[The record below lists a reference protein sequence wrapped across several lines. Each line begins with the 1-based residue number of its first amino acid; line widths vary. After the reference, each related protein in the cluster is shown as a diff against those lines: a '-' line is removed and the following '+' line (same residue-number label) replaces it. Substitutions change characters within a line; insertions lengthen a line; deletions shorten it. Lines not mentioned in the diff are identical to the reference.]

1 MTTETAHALPEDD
14 QLFLLLRQLD
24 AAPDAS
30 QRATAQAL
38 GVSLGRLNAQL
49 RAVTAA
55 GLVRIG
61 DRPGPDKRQRYAY
74 ALTPRGAAVKS
85 RLTDQFLARKRAEYH
100 ALHAELTGVA
110 SGSNSLPKRTTT
122 MQTQHAPIPE
132 L

>member
-55 GLVRIG
+55 GDLSAEVEAARTAGRPSVLVGVSRDGRTLFLPLDIG
-61 DRPGPDKRQRYAY
+61 
-74 ALTPRGAAVKS
+74 S
-85 RLTDQFLARKRAEYH
+85 
-100 ALHAELTGVA
+100 
-110 SGSNSLPKRTTT
+110 
-122 MQTQHAPIPE
+122 
-132 L
+132 